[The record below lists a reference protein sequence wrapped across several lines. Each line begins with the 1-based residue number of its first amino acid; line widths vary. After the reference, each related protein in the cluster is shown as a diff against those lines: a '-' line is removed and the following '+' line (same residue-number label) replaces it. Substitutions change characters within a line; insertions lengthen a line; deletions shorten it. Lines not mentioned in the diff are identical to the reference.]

1 MDSVATIAGT
11 LAQPPARAGVVA
23 SLIETTKP
31 GITRLVTI
39 TSAVGFVMS
48 AVRTHWSAGEL
59 ALAAVGAAAGTALS
73 AAGANAINQWMERS
87 RDAVMSRTARRP
99 LPQGRVS
106 ARMVLLTGM
115 GLGGLGV
122 ATLLLTV
129 GWVPAVLSLA
139 CLLVYV
145 CVYTPLKTRTP
156 WATFVGTIPGAL
168 PPLIGWTA
176 ASSAGGNVSGWG
188 AALEPGGLSLFALM
202 TVWQIPHFLAI
213 AWMYRD
219 DYAKGGYRV
228 LPTLERGEARTIFT
242 ITMWSL
248 LLVPATLAP
257 GLLMPDSLGLPYLA
271 VAIGSAIAF
280 LLLVGRM
287 VTRRTRESA
296 RNVFLGSI
304 MHLPILLVAMVAVA
318 LGRLAL

>member
-1 MDSVATIAGT
+1 VESTAPVAGI
-11 LAQPPARAGVVA
+11 LSDNPARPGVVA

-48 AVRTHWSAGEL
+48 AVQTRWSAGEL
-59 ALAAVGAAAGTALS
+59 ALAALGAACGTALS
-73 AAGANAINQWMERS
+73 ASGANSINQWMERS

-99 LPQGRVS
+99 LPQGRVTPG
-106 ARMVLLTGM
+106 MVLWTGLT
-115 GLGGLGV
+115 LGALGV
-122 ATLLLTV
+122 LTLLATV
-129 GWVPAVLSLA
+129 GWVPALLSLA
-139 CLLVYV
+139 CIVVYV
-145 CVYTPLKTRTP
+145 AIYTPLKTRTP

-176 ASSAGGNVSGWG
+176 ASHAGGIN
-188 AALEPGGLSLFALM
+188 ALLEPGGLSLFALM

-228 LPTLERGEARTIFT
+228 LPTLERGEQRTVFT
-242 ITMWSL
+242 ITVWAL

-257 GLLMPDSLGLPYLA
+257 GLLMPDSLGVPYLA
-271 VAIGSAIAF
+271 VAIGAAIAF
-280 LLLVGRM
+280 LVLVSRM
-287 VTRRTRESA
+287 VTTRTRDSA

-318 LGRLAL
+318 LGRLVF

>member
-1 MDSVATIAGT
+1 MESTAQIAGT
-11 LAQPPARAGVVA
+11 LIQPPARAGVVA

-48 AVRTHWSAGEL
+48 AVQTHWSAGEL
-59 ALAAVGAAAGTALS
+59 ALAALGATAGTALS

-106 ARMVLLTGM
+106 PRMVLWT
-115 GLGGLGV
+115 GLGLGALGV
-122 ATLLLTV
+122 TTLLFTV
-129 GWVPAVLSLA
+129 GWVPAVLSLT
-139 CLLVYV
+139 CLVVYV

-156 WATFVGTIPGAL
+156 WATLVGTIPGAL

-176 ASSAGGNVSGWG
+176 ASRAGGID
-188 AALEPGGLSLFALM
+188 ALLEPGGLSLFALM

-228 LPTLERGEARTIFT
+228 LPTLERGEARTVFT
-242 ITMWSL
+242 ITIWSL

-257 GLLMPDSLGLPYLA
+257 GLLMGESLGLPYLA

-280 LLLVGRM
+280 LVLVGRM

-318 LGRLAL
+318 LGRLML